1 MKIKDKNFESIVVTN
16 LKNEVVA
23 IISDNEIVEYED
35 YKVILQPQEVWYETT
50 EESYTIKITLEP

>member
-35 YKVILQPQEVWYETT
+35 YKVILQPQEV
-50 EESYTIKITLEP
+50 